1 MGDKWK
7 LLLNL
12 KIVTLLLI
20 LSLTLMLKS
29 TSVTSKE
36 LAGSFKTVTIRE
48 LWQACSVAHQNMN
61 TPQHIYYRLC
71 DCAVDIMRANYDN
84 VITLQKMTLEESK
97 KLAVI
102 VRLNC
107 NKYRFEADENTGS

>member
-1 MGDKWK
+1 M
-7 LLLNL
+7 NL
-12 KIVTLLLI
+12 KTAIFWLS
-20 LSLTLMLKS
+20 LSLTLIFP
-29 TSVTSKE
+29 TTAATSKE
-36 LAGSFKTVTIRE
+36 LAGSFKTGTIRE